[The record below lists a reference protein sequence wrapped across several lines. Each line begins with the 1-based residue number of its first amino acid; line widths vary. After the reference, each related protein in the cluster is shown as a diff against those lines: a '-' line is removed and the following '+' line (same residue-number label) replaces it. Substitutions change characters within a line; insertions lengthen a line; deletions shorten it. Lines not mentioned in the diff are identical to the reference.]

1 MSEPGFWD
9 NKDKAQ
15 ADVEKV
21 SRLRG
26 LIEPY
31 RELET
36 RTADL
41 SLLHEMAR
49 EEAAKVRHLSKQPQH
64 ANGCTLCAPR
74 AEHRQDGARSCL

>member
-49 EEAAKVRHLSKQPQH
+49 EEA
-64 ANGCTLCAPR
+64 NGDAR
-74 AEHRQDGARSCL
+74 QQAEQEVVKEFQAIEKALDAF